1 LLRPD
6 ICNDLRRL
14 SSVTIFLNTVSTA
27 QLIIIYMRF
36 VILAEETAS
45 VKSKPFERLMSGVV
59 FVLSGFQNPERSNLR
74 DAALE
79 MGATYRPDWGKGCTH
94 LM

>member
-1 LLRPD
+1 LILFY
-6 ICNDLRRL
+6 IT
-14 SSVTIFLNTVSTA
+14 STATTFFKIVSTVR
-27 QLIIIYMRF
+27 MRF

-45 VKSKPFERLMSGVV
+45 VKSKPFERLMNGVV
-59 FVLSGFQNPERSNLR
+59 FVLSGFQNPERSELR